1 MDDKPT
7 DEVIAFRA
15 DAELRRRIDQMAA
28 AEDPRGSRASWIRR
42 TLAQVARMQK
52 NERVSSP

>member
-42 TLAQVARMQK
+42 TLAQITKMQSQ
-52 NERVSSP
+52 EPRP